1 MAYIYEYIKY
11 FYKDNLNNQPIFY
24 DLGSGTGKSLF
35 AISLMQKF
43 KKIIGIEYLENL
55 YKLILEN
62 KNYYLKKINEKIKDK
77 NLFSF
82 DIQNDIEIIH
92 GDFLKQNWENANIIF
107 ANSPCFSNDLINN
120 IASKA
125 NKECKSNTIIITVTK
140 NLNKLNS
147 DWELRDGF
155 RRLMSWG
162 NATIYIYKR
171 K

>member
-1 MAYIYEYIKY
+1 MAYIYEYFKY
-11 FYKDNLNNQPIFY
+11 YYKDNLNNQSIFY

-35 AISLMQKF
+35 AISLMHKF

-55 YKLILEN
+55 Y
-62 KNYYLKKINEKIKDK
+62 
-77 NLFSF
+77 
-82 DIQNDIEIIH
+82 IEIIK

-107 ANSPCFSNDLINN
+107 INSPCFSNDLINN
-120 IASKA
+120 IATKA

-162 NATIYIYKR
+162 SATIYIYKR